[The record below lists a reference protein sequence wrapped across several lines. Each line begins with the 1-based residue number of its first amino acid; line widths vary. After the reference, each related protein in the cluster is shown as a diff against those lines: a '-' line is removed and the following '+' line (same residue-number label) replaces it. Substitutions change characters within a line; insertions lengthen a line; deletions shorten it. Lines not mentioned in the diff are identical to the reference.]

1 MAVPRFKEEDVK
13 FKTVA
18 GGIATLAAVSL
29 ILTGCG
35 RADESAAGPAEVTTI
50 DDSPATG
57 TISVW
62 AMGAEGEALPEF
74 VKEFQE
80 ANPDVKIDVTA
91 IPWDAAHN
99 KFQTAI
105 AGGNTP
111 DVAMVGSTWMA
122 DFGDAFATV
131 PAEIATDG
139 FFPGALS
146 TTEFDDRAA
155 GVPWYVDTRV
165 LYYRTDL
172 AQQAGWS
179 QAPTTWDELQQLA
192 ADMKEK
198 AGAEYGIRMPGG
210 NDSFQGAMW
219 MPWSAGAELTDGD
232 AWTLDT
238 PEMTKGLEYYK
249 SFFDKGLA
257 DANADISAGA
267 TEAEFVAGT
276 TPMVVEGPFLR
287 GQLELLGGADFASKY
302 ATAVLPADTG
312 SVSFSGGANL
322 VVFNQSKNAESAWKL
337 VRWLSE
343 PETQAAFYEQT
354 GDLPALQA
362 AWDAPALADD
372 ASLTTFG
379 EQLQTA
385 KAPPVTTSWVQVAA
399 KGDQALEQLRRGGAD
414 VPAVLQKLQ
423 TDADAIGLE

>member
-1 MAVPRFKEEDVK
+1 M
-13 FKTVA
+13 A
-18 GGIATLAAVSL
+18 GGVATLAAVSL

-35 RADESAAGPAEVTTI
+35 RADEAATGPAEVTSI

-57 TISVW
+57 TITVW

-74 VKEFQE
+74 VAEFEE
-80 ANPDVKIDVTA
+80 ANPDVSIEVTA
-91 IPWDAAHN
+91 IPWDSAHN

-131 PAEIATDG
+131 PGEISTDG
-139 FFPGALS
+139 FFPGARS
-146 TTEFDDRAA
+146 TTEFDDRVA

-172 AQQAGWS
+172 AQQAGWT
-179 QAPTTWDELQQLA
+179 QAPADWDELQQLA
-192 ADMKEK
+192 ADMQEK
-198 AGAEYGIRMPGG
+198 AGADFGIRLPGG

-219 MPWSAGAELTDGD
+219 MPWSAGAELVDGD

-238 PEMTKGLEYYK
+238 PEMAEGLSYYQ
-249 SFFDKGLA
+249 SFFDAGLA
-257 DANADISAGA
+257 DANADVSAGA
-267 TEAEFVAGT
+267 TEAEFVSGT

-287 GQLELLGGADFASKY
+287 GQLELVGGEDFVSKY
-302 ATAVLPADTG
+302 ATAVLPANEG

-322 VVFNQSKNAESAWKL
+322 VVFENSQNAESAWKL
-337 VRWLSE
+337 VRWMSE
-343 PETQAAFYEQT
+343 ADTQTAFYEQT

-372 ASLTTFG
+372 ESLSTFG

-414 VPAVLQKLQ
+414 VASVLTTLQ
-423 TDADAIGLE
+423 ADADAIGLE

>member
-1 MAVPRFKEEDVK
+1 MK
-13 FKTVA
+13 FRTVA
-18 GGIATLAAVSL
+18 GAMATLAAVSL

-35 RADESAAGPAEVTTI
+35 RADEAATGPAEVTSI

-57 TISVW
+57 TITVW

-74 VKEFQE
+74 VAEFEE
-80 ANPDVKIDVTA
+80 ANPDVTIEVTA
-91 IPWDAAHN
+91 IPWDSAHN

-131 PAEIATDG
+131 PDEISTDG

-172 AQQAGWS
+172 AQQAGWT
-179 QAPTTWDELQQLA
+179 QPPTDWDELQQLA
-192 ADMKEK
+192 ADMQEK
-198 AGAEYGIRMPGG
+198 AGADFGIRLPGG

-219 MPWSAGAELTDGD
+219 MPWSAGAELVDGD

-238 PEMTKGLEYYK
+238 PEMAEGLAYYQ

-257 DANADISAGA
+257 DADADVSAGA
-267 TEAEFVAGT
+267 TEAEFVSGT

-287 GQLELLGGADFASKY
+287 GQLELVGGEDFASKY
-302 ATAVLPADTG
+302 ATAVLPANEE

-322 VVFNQSKNAESAWKL
+322 VVFENSRNAESAWKL
-337 VRWLSE
+337 VRWMSE
-343 PETQAAFYEQT
+343 AETQTAFYEQT

-372 ASLTTFG
+372 ASLRTFG

-414 VPAVLQKLQ
+414 VASVLTTLQ
-423 TDADAIGLE
+423 ADADAIGVE

>member
-1 MAVPRFKEEDVK
+1 MK
-13 FKTVA
+13 FRTVA
-18 GGIATLAAVSL
+18 GAVATLAAVSL

-35 RADESAAGPAEVTTI
+35 RADEAATGPAEVTSI

-57 TISVW
+57 TITVW

-74 VKEFQE
+74 VAEFEE
-80 ANPDVKIDVTA
+80 ANPDVTIEVTA
-91 IPWDAAHN
+91 IPWDSAHN

-131 PAEIATDG
+131 PDEISTDG

-172 AQQAGWS
+172 AQQAGWT
-179 QAPTTWDELQQLA
+179 QPPTDWDELQQLA
-192 ADMKEK
+192 ADMQEK
-198 AGAEYGIRMPGG
+198 AGADFGIRLPGG

-219 MPWSAGAELTDGD
+219 MPWSAGAELVDGD

-238 PEMTKGLEYYK
+238 PEMAEGLAYYQ

-257 DANADISAGA
+257 DADADVSAGA
-267 TEAEFVAGT
+267 TEAEFVSGT

-287 GQLELLGGADFASKY
+287 GQLELVGGEDFASKY
-302 ATAVLPADTG
+302 ATAVLPANEE

-322 VVFNQSKNAESAWKL
+322 VVFENSRNAESAWKL
-337 VRWLSE
+337 VRWMSE
-343 PETQAAFYEQT
+343 AETQTAFYEQT

-372 ASLTTFG
+372 ASLRTFG

-414 VPAVLQKLQ
+414 VASVLTTLQ
-423 TDADAIGLE
+423 ADADAIGVE

>member
-1 MAVPRFKEEDVK
+1 MK
-13 FKTVA
+13 FRTVA
-18 GGIATLAAVSL
+18 GAVATLAAVSL

-35 RADESAAGPAEVTTI
+35 RADEAATGPAEVTSI

-57 TISVW
+57 TITVW

-74 VKEFQE
+74 VAEFEE
-80 ANPDVKIDVTA
+80 ANPDVTIEVTA
-91 IPWDAAHN
+91 IPWDSAHN

-131 PAEIATDG
+131 PDEISTDG

-172 AQQAGWS
+172 AQQAGWT
-179 QAPTTWDELQQLA
+179 QPPTDWDELQQLA
-192 ADMKEK
+192 ADMQEK
-198 AGAEYGIRMPGG
+198 AGADFGIRLPGG

-219 MPWSAGAELTDGD
+219 MPWSAGAELVDGD
-232 AWTLDT
+232 AWTIDT
-238 PEMTKGLEYYK
+238 PEMAEGLAYYQ

-257 DANADISAGA
+257 DADADVSAGA
-267 TEAEFVAGT
+267 TEAEFVSGT

-287 GQLELLGGADFASKY
+287 GQLELVGGEDFASKY
-302 ATAVLPADTG
+302 ATAVLPANEE

-322 VVFNQSKNAESAWKL
+322 VVFENSRNAESAWKL
-337 VRWLSE
+337 VRWMSE
-343 PETQAAFYEQT
+343 AETQTAFYEQT

-372 ASLTTFG
+372 ASLRTFG

-414 VPAVLQKLQ
+414 VASVLTTLQ
-423 TDADAIGLE
+423 ADADAIGVE

>member
-1 MAVPRFKEEDVK
+1 VK
-13 FKTVA
+13 FRTVA
-18 GGIATLAAVSL
+18 GAVATLAAVSL

-35 RADESAAGPAEVTTI
+35 RADEAATGPAEVTSI

-57 TISVW
+57 TITVW

-74 VKEFQE
+74 VAEFEE
-80 ANPDVKIDVTA
+80 ANPDVTIEVTA
-91 IPWDAAHN
+91 IPWDSAHN

-131 PAEIATDG
+131 PDEISTDG

-172 AQQAGWS
+172 AQQAGWT
-179 QAPTTWDELQQLA
+179 QPPTDWDELQQLA
-192 ADMKEK
+192 ADMQEK
-198 AGAEYGIRMPGG
+198 AGADFGIRLPGG

-219 MPWSAGAELTDGD
+219 MPWSAGAELVDGD

-238 PEMTKGLEYYK
+238 PEMAEGLAYYQ

-257 DANADISAGA
+257 DADADVSAGA
-267 TEAEFVAGT
+267 TEAEFVSGT

-287 GQLELLGGADFASKY
+287 GQLELVGGEDFASKY
-302 ATAVLPADTG
+302 ATAVLPANEE

-322 VVFNQSKNAESAWKL
+322 VVFENESAWKL
-337 VRWLSE
+337 VRWMSE
-343 PETQAAFYEQT
+343 AETQTAFYEQT

-372 ASLTTFG
+372 ASLRTFG

-414 VPAVLQKLQ
+414 VASVLTTLQ
-423 TDADAIGLE
+423 ADADAIGVE

>member
-1 MAVPRFKEEDVK
+1 MK
-13 FKTVA
+13 FRTVA
-18 GGIATLAAVSL
+18 GGVATLAAVSL

-35 RADESAAGPAEVTTI
+35 RADEAATGPAEVTSI

-57 TISVW
+57 TITVW

-74 VKEFQE
+74 VAEFEE
-80 ANPDVKIDVTA
+80 ANPDVSIEVTA
-91 IPWDAAHN
+91 IPWDSAHN

-131 PAEIATDG
+131 PGEISTDG
-139 FFPGALS
+139 FFPGARS
-146 TTEFDDRAA
+146 TTEFDDRVA

-172 AQQAGWS
+172 AQQAGWT
-179 QAPTTWDELQQLA
+179 QAPADWDELQQLA
-192 ADMKEK
+192 ADMQEK
-198 AGAEYGIRMPGG
+198 AGADFGIRLPGG

-219 MPWSAGAELTDGD
+219 MPWSAGAELVDGD

-238 PEMTKGLEYYK
+238 PEMAEGLSYYQ
-249 SFFDKGLA
+249 SFFDAGLA
-257 DANADISAGA
+257 DANADVSAGA
-267 TEAEFVAGT
+267 TEAEFVSGT

-287 GQLELLGGADFASKY
+287 GQLELVGGEDFVSKY
-302 ATAVLPADTG
+302 ATAVLPANEG

-322 VVFNQSKNAESAWKL
+322 VVFENSQNAESAWKL
-337 VRWLSE
+337 VRWMSE
-343 PETQAAFYEQT
+343 ADTQTAFYEQT

-372 ASLTTFG
+372 ESLSTFG

-414 VPAVLQKLQ
+414 VASVLTTLQ
-423 TDADAIGLE
+423 ADADAIGLE

>member
-1 MAVPRFKEEDVK
+1 MK
-13 FKTVA
+13 FRALA
-18 GGIATLAAVSL
+18 GGVAVLVTTSL

-35 RADESAAGPAEVTTI
+35 RGEDTTAGAADAATI
-50 DDSPATG
+50 DDEPATG
-57 TISVW
+57 TLTVW
-62 AMGAEGEALPEF
+62 AMGAEGDALPAF
-74 VKEFQE
+74 VEQFEQD
-80 ANPDVKIDVTA
+80 NPDVQIDVTA

-111 DVAMVGSTWMA
+111 DLAMVGSTWMA

-131 PAEIATDG
+131 PAEIDTDG

-146 TTEFDDRAA
+146 TTELDERAV

-172 AQQAGWS
+172 AQQAGWT
-179 QAPTTWDELQQLA
+179 QAPTDWDELQQLA
-192 ADMKEK
+192 ADMQDK
-198 AGAEYGIRMPGG
+198 AGADFGIRLPGG

-238 PEMTKGLEYYK
+238 PEMATGLEYYT
-249 SFFDKGLA
+249 SFFDEGLA
-257 DANADISAGA
+257 DANADASAGA
-267 TEAEFVAGT
+267 TESEFVAGT

-287 GQLELLGGADFASKY
+287 GQLELLGGEDFAQQY

-322 VVFNQSKNAESAWKL
+322 VVFERSENVESAWKL

-343 PETQAAFYEQT
+343 VETQAAFYEQT
-354 GDLPALQA
+354 GDLPALEA
-362 AWDAPALADD
+362 AWDAPALSEDP
-372 ASLTTFG
+372 SLATFG

-414 VPAVLQKLQ
+414 VASVLQKLQ
-423 TDADAIGLE
+423 ADAEAIGLE

>member
-1 MAVPRFKEEDVK
+1 MK

-18 GGIATLAAVSL
+18 GGVAVLAAASL

-35 RADESAAGPAEVTTI
+35 RGEDTAAGPGEAVSI

-57 TISVW
+57 TITMW

-74 VKEFQE
+74 VKQFEE
-80 ANPDVKIDVTA
+80 ANPDVTIDVTA

-131 PAEIATDG
+131 PAEIPTDG

-146 TTEFDDRAA
+146 TTQTGDRAA

-172 AQQAGWS
+172 AQQAGWT
-179 QAPTTWDELQQLA
+179 QAPTDWDQLQQLA
-192 ADMKEK
+192 ADMKDK
-198 AGAEYGIRMPGG
+198 AGADYGIRMPGG

-219 MPWSAGAELTDGD
+219 MPWSAGAELTDGSS
-232 AWTLDT
+232 WTLDT
-238 PEMTKGLEYYK
+238 PEMTTGLEYYK

-257 DANADISAGA
+257 DANADVSAGA
-267 TEAEFVAGT
+267 TESEFVAGT

-302 ATAVLPADTG
+302 ATAVLPAG
-312 SVSFSGGANL
+312 PESVSFSGGANL
-322 VVFNQSKNAESAWKL
+322 VVFDKSKNAESAWKL

-343 PETQAAFYEQT
+343 AETQTSFYEKT
-354 GDLPALQA
+354 GDLPALQS

-372 ASLTTFG
+372 TSLSTFG

-414 VPAVLQKLQ
+414 VPSVLKTLQ
-423 TDADAIGLE
+423 ADADAIGLK

>member
-1 MAVPRFKEEDVK
+1 MK
-13 FKTVA
+13 FRTVA
-18 GGIATLAAVSL
+18 GAVATLAAVSL

-35 RADESAAGPAEVTTI
+35 RADEAATGPAEVTSI

-57 TISVW
+57 TITVW

-74 VKEFQE
+74 VAEFEQ
-80 ANPDVKIDVTA
+80 ANPDVTIEVTA
-91 IPWDAAHN
+91 IPWDSAHN

-131 PAEIATDG
+131 PDEISTDG

-172 AQQAGWS
+172 AQQAGWT
-179 QAPTTWDELQQLA
+179 QPPTDWDELQQLA
-192 ADMKEK
+192 ADMQEK
-198 AGAEYGIRMPGG
+198 AGADFGIRLPGG

-219 MPWSAGAELTDGD
+219 MPWSAGAELVDGD

-238 PEMTKGLEYYK
+238 PEMAEGLAYYQ

-257 DANADISAGA
+257 DADADVSAGA
-267 TEAEFVAGT
+267 TEAEFVSGT

-287 GQLELLGGADFASKY
+287 GQLELVGGEDFASKY
-302 ATAVLPADTG
+302 ATAVLPANEE

-322 VVFNQSKNAESAWKL
+322 VVFENSRNAESAWKL
-337 VRWLSE
+337 VRWMSE
-343 PETQAAFYEQT
+343 AETQTAFYEQT

-372 ASLTTFG
+372 ASLRTFG

-414 VPAVLQKLQ
+414 VASVLTTLQ
-423 TDADAIGLE
+423 ADADAIGVE

>member
-1 MAVPRFKEEDVK
+1 MK
-13 FKTVA
+13 FRTVA
-18 GGIATLAAVSL
+18 GGVATLAVFALV
-29 ILTGCG
+29 LTGCG
-35 RADESAAGPAEVTTI
+35 RADETASGPAEVTSL

-57 TISVW
+57 TLSVW

-74 VKEFQE
+74 VSEFE
-80 ANPDVKIDVTA
+80 KANPDVKIEVTA

-99 KFQTAI
+99 KIQTAI

-111 DVAMVGSTWMA
+111 DIAMMGSTWMA

-131 PAEIATDG
+131 PAEIPTDG
-139 FFPGALS
+139 FFPGPLS

-172 AQQAGWS
+172 AQQAGWT
-179 QAPTTWDELQQLA
+179 QAPTDWDELQQLA
-192 ADMKEK
+192 ADMKDK
-198 AGAEYGIRMPGG
+198 AGADFGIRMPGG

-219 MPWSAGAELTDGD
+219 MPWSAGAELIDGD

-238 PEMTKGLEYYK
+238 PEMAEGLAYYQ

-257 DANADISAGA
+257 DADADVSAGA
-267 TEAEFVAGT
+267 TESEFVAGT

-287 GQLELLGGADFASKY
+287 GQLELVGGEDFASKY
-302 ATAVLPADTG
+302 TTAVLPAADE

-322 VVFNQSKNAESAWKL
+322 VVFENSANAESAWKL

-343 PETQAAFYEQT
+343 PETQVAFYEET

-362 AWDAPALADD
+362 AWDDPALADD
-372 ASLTTFG
+372 TSLTTFG

-414 VPAVLQKLQ
+414 VATVLQKLQ
-423 TDADAIGLE
+423 SDADAIGVK